1 MKMAQAKPPVKVS
14 ELFQVGIVVRDLD
27 KSMKDY
33 ETLLGINSWKE
44 VTIDNEFLK
53 FTYHGKPV
61 EHSFK
66 AAFTMLGSLMVEL
79 LQPLEG
85 DSIYRDFLNEQGEG
99 LHHLGH
105 VRVDDLDEAV
115 QALEKAGFPCIETG
129 GDTLGFH
136 SWAYVD
142 TTSLLGYILE
152 LSTGFDP
159 RDMFK
164 GDLSEDDLRDM
175 MENQPPET

>member
-1 MKMAQAKPPVKVS
+1 MTQAKPLIKIS
-14 ELFQVGIVVRDLD
+14 DLFQVGIVVHDLE

-33 ETLLGINSWKE
+33 ESLLGINSWKVLE
-44 VTIDNEFLK
+44 INDDSLN

-61 EHSFK
+61 KHSFR
-66 AAFTMLGSLMVEL
+66 AAMTMLGSLMVEL
-79 LQPLEG
+79 LQPVEG
-85 DSIYRDFLNEQGEG
+85 EGVYRDFLNEHGEG

-142 TTSLLGYILE
+142 TTSLIGYVLE

-164 GDLSEDDLRDM
+164 VDLSKKISEI
-175 MENQPPET
+175 

>member
-1 MKMAQAKPPVKVS
+1 MTQAKPPIKIS
-14 ELFQVGIVVRDLD
+14 ELFQVGIVVHDLE

-33 ETLLGINSWKE
+33 ESLLGINSWKVLE
-44 VTIDNEFLK
+44 INDDSLK

-61 EHSFK
+61 KHSFR
-66 AAFTMLGSLMVEL
+66 AAMTMLGSFMVEL
-79 LQPLEG
+79 LQPVEG
-85 DSIYRDFLNEQGEG
+85 ESVYRDFLNEHGEG

-142 TTSLLGYILE
+142 TTSLIGYVLE

-164 GDLSEDDLRDM
+164 GDLSKKISKI
-175 MENQPPET
+175 

>member
-1 MKMAQAKPPVKVS
+1 MSEAKPPVKVS
-14 ELFQVGIVVRDLD
+14 ELFQVGIVVHDLE

-33 ETLLGINSWKE
+33 ETLLGINSWTV

-79 LQPLEG
+79 LQPIEG
-85 DSIYRDFLNEQGEG
+85 EGIYRDFLSEHGEG
-99 LHHLGH
+99 IHHLGH
-105 VRVDDLDEAV
+105 ARVDDLDEAV

-142 TTSLLGYILE
+142 TTSLIGYVLE

-159 RDMFK
+159 RDIFK
-164 GDLSEDDLRDM
+164 GDLSEDDLRNM
-175 MENQPPET
+175 MENQSQES

>member
-1 MKMAQAKPPVKVS
+1 
-14 ELFQVGIVVRDLD
+14 
-27 KSMKDY
+27 
-33 ETLLGINSWKE
+33 
-44 VTIDNEFLK
+44 
-53 FTYHGKPV
+53 
-61 EHSFK
+61 
-66 AAFTMLGSLMVEL
+66 MVEL
-79 LQPLEG
+79 LQPVEG
-85 DSIYRDFLNEQGEG
+85 ESVYRDFLNEHGEG

-142 TTSLLGYILE
+142 TTSLIGYVLE

-164 GDLSEDDLRDM
+164 GDLS
-175 MENQPPET
+175 NKT